1 MGDGTLPNGVDLLYN
16 NSAMPIQ
23 DNSQFGMEGIHK
35 LTTCDV
41 RHPKVQKILDEI
53 QNVFDTLKSPHQRHG
68 VLQELYQAMQAL
80 TTVQQVEVHNI
91 IPTVGRSVIALWI
104 IGDNT
109 YDAAVGTNY
118 GTLGD
123 DNTAPVNGD
132 TTLGNET
139 YRKATSSA
147 TSANNIAYLSNF
159 YTATEVTGTIEEA
172 GWHID
177 GTGAA
182 DSGQL
187 LSHFLTTSITKA
199 ATETLTV
206 ESTLTIS

>member
-1 MGDGTLPNGVDLLYN
+1 
-16 NSAMPIQ
+16 MPIQ
-23 DNSQFGMEGIHK
+23 DNTQCGMEGIHK

-41 RHPKVQKILDEI
+41 RHPKVKKILDEI
-53 QNVFDTLKSPHQRHG
+53 QNVFETLKHPTQRHEI
-68 VLQELYQAMQAL
+68 LQDLYKSMQAL
-80 TTVQQVEVHNI
+80 TIVNQVEVHNI